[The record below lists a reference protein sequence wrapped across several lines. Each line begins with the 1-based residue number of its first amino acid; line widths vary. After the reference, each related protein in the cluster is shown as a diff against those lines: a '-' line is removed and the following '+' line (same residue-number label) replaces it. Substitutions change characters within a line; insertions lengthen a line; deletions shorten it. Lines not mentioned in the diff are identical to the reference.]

1 MLLLSHFHPP
11 SPYPASHRD
20 RLYVTLM
27 DAAPVVKWHLYIT
40 VIPADN
46 YIATLPVNDGHRERR
61 QQDSVVQHVVSVT
74 GMMGTQGTTITR

>member
-1 MLLLSHFHPP
+1 MLLLSHFQPP

-20 RLYVTLM
+20 RLHVMLM

-46 YIATLPVNDGHRERR
+46 YIATLPVNDGQSLTDTVR
-61 QQDSVVQHVVSVT
+61 DVNKTVSYN
-74 GMMGTQGTTITR
+74 MW